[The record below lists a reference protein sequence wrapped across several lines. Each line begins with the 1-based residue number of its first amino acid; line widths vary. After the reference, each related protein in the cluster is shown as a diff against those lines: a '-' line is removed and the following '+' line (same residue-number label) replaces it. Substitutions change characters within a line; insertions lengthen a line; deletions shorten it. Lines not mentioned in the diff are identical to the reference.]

1 MDAGFLFEDNV
12 VCVKCNNF
20 NTALADGDYL
30 PASGSFIDMAGIDH
44 GVFLVGMGTLDT
56 ATTFTVKQDTSATV
70 TGSVKGLASAAVQLV
85 AADDDNKWLTI
96 EFNANQLDRTNSF
109 RYVTLKADGPAGSND
124 YACVFFLGF
133 KSRKAPVSKAAN
145 YAYHVA
151 VVG

>member
-1 MDAGFLFEDNV
+1 MAGFLFENDV
-12 VCVKCNNF
+12 VCVKCTNF
-20 NTALADGDYL
+20 LTAVADADYL

-44 GVFLVGMGTLDT
+44 GVFLIGMGTLDT

-70 TGSVKGLASAAVQLV
+70 TGNVKGLTNAAAQLV
-85 AADDDNKWLTI
+85 AALDDDKWLTI
-96 EFNANQLDRTNSF
+96 EFNANQLDRAGGF
-109 RYVTLKADGPAGSND
+109 RYVTLKADGPAAGDD

-133 KSRKAPVSKAAN
+133 KNGKTPVSKATN